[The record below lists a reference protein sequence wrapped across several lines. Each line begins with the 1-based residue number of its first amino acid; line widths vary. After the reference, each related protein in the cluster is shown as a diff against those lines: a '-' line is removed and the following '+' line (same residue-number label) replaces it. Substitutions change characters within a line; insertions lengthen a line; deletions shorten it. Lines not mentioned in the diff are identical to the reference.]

1 MKSDRVLFASLV
13 CAVASMATPELL
25 KFDVA
30 EVSAENL
37 TKEETIQSDIL
48 ANPEAGSQI
57 DSRNPK
63 SDGQISSVR
72 DLRQFSTK
80 ASALLAQ
87 ASTNPVQITGVKVNP
102 TADGIEVILETST
115 GNLVA
120 PVAKTS
126 GKLVYFDIPNAKLS
140 LSSGDRFV
148 VENPAKGIVSV
159 SVSQANASYVRAIV
173 TGVSAVPKAT
183 VSFSNPTSPV
193 TQKPDDGEEEVQVTG
208 KVEAPPAYVV
218 PNASTATRTNT
229 AIIDTPQSIQVVP
242 QQVLKDQQIVRVD
255 QALRNVS
262 GVTGELGKFASSQSL
277 TIRGFTTDS
286 FSNGPILRDGFR
298 SYYNLGAQET
308 ANLEQIEVLKGPAS
322 VLYGQN
328 GPGGIINLVTK
339 QPLSKPFYDLQ
350 FQVGSFGLIRPS
362 IDFSGPLDTNGNL
375 LYRLN
380 AAYQR
385 SDGFRDFSTT
395 SERFFIAPVVKWK
408 ISDRTSLAFSLEYLN
423 DRSPYDVG
431 LLAYGKGVVN
441 VPRERIFGEPDD
453 TNNSKSLSIGYNFEH
468 QFDDNWT
475 LRNAFR
481 YTNQTQQL
489 LTTLPAA
496 FNEVSGTLIR
506 VYGKRE
512 FEVNDYSLQ
521 TNVVG
526 KFDTGSLKHTLL
538 AGVDLNWSKFKD
550 VLTKI
555 DFSKLLPLNVYSPT
569 YGLFSRPNFDN
580 ISQIASGYTDADISR
595 TGVFLQDQIALSD
608 QFSVIAG
615 IRFDGV
621 NNTNPSNGKSRYDNA
636 WSPRLGLLYKPTESV
651 SLFANYSQSFSPNT
665 GQDVNGNFLE
675 PEKAQGYEFGVK
687 AELSK
692 KLFATLS
699 YFDIT
704 KQNVAT
710 SASPLSLYY
719 VATGKQRS
727 QGIEL
732 DISGEIAPNWNITG
746 FYAYNNARVTEDND
760 IPVGNRLPGSPYN
773 SFGLW
778 TTYQIPDG
786 DLQGLGFGLG
796 VNYVGN
802 RVGDLANSYEVGD
815 YFLTN
820 AAIFYK
826 RDRWRFGLNFNNIFD
841 VNYISGVGG
850 NGRTS
855 GIAPGAPFSMTASIG
870 LQF

>member
-57 DSRNPK
+57 DSRNSK

-72 DLRQFSTK
+72 DLRQVSTK

-362 IDFSGPLDTNGNL
+362 VDFSGPLDTNGNL

-441 VPRERIFGEPDD
+441 VPRERIFGERDD

-580 ISQIASGYTDADISR
+580 ISQIASGYSDADISR

-746 FYAYNNARVTEDND
+746 FYAYTNARVTEDND

-850 NGRTS
+850 SGRTL

>member
-37 TKEETIQSDIL
+37 TKEGTIQADIL
-48 ANPEAGSQI
+48 ANPESGPQI

-72 DLRQFSTK
+72 DLRQVSTK

-102 TADGIEVILETST
+102 TADGLEVILETST

-148 VENPAKGIVSV
+148 LENPAKGIVSV

-193 TQKPDDGEEEVQVTG
+193 AQKPDEGEEEVQVTG

-380 AAYQR
+380 MAYQR

-441 VPRERIFGEPDD
+441 VPRDRIFGERDD

-481 YTNQTQQL
+481 YTNQSQQL

-746 FYAYNNARVTEDND
+746 FYAYTNARVTEDND

-850 NGRTS
+850 TGRTL